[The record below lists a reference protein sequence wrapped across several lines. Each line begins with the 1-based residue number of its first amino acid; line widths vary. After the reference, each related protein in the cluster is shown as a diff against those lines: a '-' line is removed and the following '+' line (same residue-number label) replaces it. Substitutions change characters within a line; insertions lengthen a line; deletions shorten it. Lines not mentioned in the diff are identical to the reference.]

1 MTAIEK
7 LFLYMFNNNYSQIT
21 PKRLMRR
28 ELLSF
33 IDITTEIWHSCII
46 NKQKIRRINVQSV
59 PYDALNKL
67 WGTFF
72 FSVNALLKEN
82 IIIELHR
89 WEVVWATFSIHLK
102 IIFASWIIN
111 VGRHT
116 ATFKVKISDLFF
128 TSQNASLSSYFSK
141 SSGFYESIIWF
152 VSSI

>member
-1 MTAIEK
+1 MLQASCVCDGK
-7 LFLYMFNNNYSQIT
+7 AFLYMFNNNYSQIT

-46 NKQKIRRINVQSV
+46 NKQRKIRRINVQSV

-67 WGTFF
+67 WGTFILCYRSSHGKILLLNYIDGRGSLSNF
-72 FSVNALLKEN
+72 FHA
-82 IIIELHR
+82 
-89 WEVVWATFSIHLK
+89 FQ

-116 ATFKVKISDLFF
+116 AAFKVKISDLFF
-128 TSQNASLSSYFSK
+128 TSQNASPSSNFPKFSA
-141 SSGFYESIIWF
+141 
-152 VSSI
+152 